1 MTSERVSTI
10 IPVFNGAA
18 FLADALES
26 VRAQDV
32 APDEIVVVDDGS
44 TDGSAEIA
52 SRHPGVRVVA
62 HDTNRGLPA
71 ARNTGL
77 AAAVG
82 DVIAFLDADDLWA
95 PEKTGLQLDRLQ
107 HDPDVDIVVGHTQ
120 RTRLVT
126 RDDGTTAFEPWSE
139 PELAL
144 SLGAAL
150 VRRRVFDAI
159 GEFDESLPFTN
170 DWDWFLRAREQGV
183 SIAIH
188 TDVVQHYRRHDA
200 NMTEA
205 VDDGNRYT
213 LLMLRKSLHRR
224 RERRGEAESLP
235 PLDAE

>member
-1 MTSERVSTI
+1 MTSDRVSAI

-26 VRAQDV
+26 VRAQAV

-52 SRHPGVRVVA
+52 SRHPGVSVVA
-62 HDTNRGLPA
+62 HDANRGLPA

-82 DVIAFLDADDLWA
+82 DVIAFLDADDLWV
-95 PEKTGLQLDRLQ
+95 PEKTGLQLDRLR

-150 VRRRVFDAI
+150 VRRRVFDVI
-159 GEFDESLPFTN
+159 GDFDESLPFTN

-188 TDVVQHYRRHDA
+188 ADVVQHYRRHDA
-200 NMTEA
+200 NMTQA

-213 LLMLRKSLHRR
+213 LLMLRKSLQRR
-224 RERRGEAESLP
+224 RERGGEAESLP